1 MNSLGHFSLEK
12 VGVEPTG
19 EEERPEPT
27 GEERPMSTNPGE
39 CKVQAGHMVPGEMKS
54 TAAETGRSLVVP
66 SGWGGVVK
74 SDCLMS
80 EGLPFGVTRS
90 WD

>member
-1 MNSLGHFSLEK
+1 MNSLGHFSLEE
-12 VGVEPTG
+12 VGVEPPG
-19 EEERPEPT
+19 E
-27 GEERPMSTNPGE
+27 EERPMSTNPGE
-39 CKVQAGHMVPGEMKS
+39 CKVQAGHTVPGEMKS
-54 TAAETGRSLVVP
+54 TAAETGRRLVVP

-90 WD
+90 WN